1 MGPVKWLIILLILEN
16 SDFTLCNTGWQTLKD
31 ENFLNRIVNW
41 FDRILSRAIKA
52 LVISIIII

>member
-16 SDFTLCNTGWQTLKD
+16 SDFTLCNTGCQTFKD
-31 ENFLNRIVNW
+31 EHFLIRVVNW
-41 FDRILSRAIKA
+41 FDRILLCAIKA